1 MQTAYNN
8 KIYELEKLSKDKIN
22 YYVLKSKVGNKDAK
36 ETLFLNF
43 LPLIKKYAGKVL
55 DYKEDF
61 AQNFAVNFLDAVNA
75 FSFKRR
81 IPFAGYIKNIIRA
94 NFTSLIRKYNKF
106 RDKHAFCSAETWEV
120 IENTTPAEV
129 KSTESREENKEII
142 VELLQRLTIR
152 EQEVLVYLYILD
164 AAPKDIAVYLDISY
178 KTVLNTKLRAIEK
191 IRKEVRK

>member
-22 YYVLKSKVGNKDAK
+22 YYVLKSKVGNKKAK

-43 LPLIKKYAGKVL
+43 LPLIKKYAGKIL
-55 DYKEDF
+55 DCKEDF
-61 AQNFAVNFLDAVNA
+61 IQNFAVNFLDAVNA
-75 FSFKRR
+75 FSFKRK

-106 RDKHAFCSAETWEV
+106 SEKHAFCSAETWEV
-120 IENTTPAEV
+120 IENTTPDKVDSAA
-129 KSTESREENKEII
+129 ENKEVII
-142 VELLQRLTIR
+142 ELLQKLTIR
-152 EQEVLVYLYILD
+152 EQEILVYLYILD
-164 AAPKDIAVYLDISY
+164 AAPKDVAVYLGISY

-191 IRKEVRK
+191 IRKEVKK

>member
-8 KIYELEKLSKDKIN
+8 KIYELDKLSKDKIN
-22 YYVLKSKVGNKDAK
+22 YYVLKSKVGNKKAK

-55 DYKEDF
+55 DCKEDF
-61 AQNFAVNFLDAVNA
+61 IQNFAVNFLDAVNA
-75 FSFKRR
+75 FSFKRK
-81 IPFAGYIKNIIRA
+81 IPFAGYIKNIIRT

-106 RDKHAFCSAETWEV
+106 REKHAFCSSETWEV
-120 IENTTPAEV
+120 IENTTPDKVDSVA
-129 KSTESREENKEII
+129 ENKEVII
-142 VELLQRLTIR
+142 KLLQKLTIR
-152 EQEVLVYLYILD
+152 EQEILVYLYILD